1 MNLSETIK
9 HLPGD
14 VYRLFF
20 PPVCPVCDSPLP
32 EGAGFMCALCRFEI
46 PLTGYWEETDNPVK
60 EQLSAHLPVRHA
72 SAFFHY
78 VPGSPFRGLVHR
90 FKYQGGWR
98 YVRDMGEWFGSCLA
112 GSGLYGD
119 VDFIVPIPLH
129 PRKFFRRGYNQ
140 SEYIAQGISR
150 ALGAPVCTGNLVRT
164 RHSKSQTKVEGRRR
178 WDNVHGAFGVRH
190 PELLAGRHI
199 LLVDDVLTTG
209 STLVAAGG
217 ELLRTV
223 EDVSISIAALAV
235 AE

>member
-1 MNLSETIK
+1 MNLTEFFK
-9 HLPGD
+9 RLPGD

-20 PPVCPVCDSPLP
+20 PPVCPVCDRSMP
-32 EGAGFMCALCRFEI
+32 EGSGFMCALCRFEI
-46 PLTGYWEETDNPVK
+46 PLTGYWNEPGNPVT
-60 EQLSAHLPVRHA
+60 EHLAAHIPVRQA

-78 VPGSPFRGLVHR
+78 VPGSPYRELVHR

-98 YVRDMGEWFGSCLA
+98 YAREMGEWYGSCLA

-119 VDFIVPIPLH
+119 IDFIVPVPLH
-129 PRKFFRRGYNQ
+129 RRKLLKRGYNQ
-140 SEYIAQGISR
+140 SEYIAEGISR
-150 ALGAPVCTGNLVRT
+150 ALGVPVRTGNLLRL
-164 RHSKSQTKVEGRRR
+164 RHSRSQTKVEGHRR
-178 WDNVHGAFGVRH
+178 WDNVSGAFGVRQ
-190 PELLAGRHI
+190 PEQFKGKHI

-217 ELLRTV
+217 ELVRTV